1 MHTEQ
6 GPQDRSYVAN
16 AHALACKV
24 LQLCFRKLFGAQKG
38 LTLPPLKS
46 KMLACTYDP
55 ITAVAVQL

>member
-38 LTLPPLKS
+38 SHTSTPEEQNARVHL
-46 KMLACTYDP
+46 
-55 ITAVAVQL
+55 